1 MAPKGAPTVAGTSQN
16 WAQNA
21 SQNTQNP
28 VHKCTIQPD
37 LHTGNAKI
45 AYLTAV
51 KNQMKIWIIKSHV
64 FRFPVC
70 VSGSNGRPRRPKNTE
85 NGSKNNKKLFK
96 NRVGST
102 ARPSGRVVGQSYAR
116 FKAEIELHNIR
127 TTTEHDSQP
136 PNIRLN
142 FCVPR
147 RRHPRQV
154 EPYLTVI
161 WKTVQGES
169 GPFLE
174 TAITAEPK
182 GTDSTLRLQ
191 KSFGKSIQEEEVD
204 GF

>member
-85 NGSKNNKKLFK
+85 NWSKNNNKLFK

-102 ARPSGRVVGQSYAR
+102 ARPSGRVGRQSYAR
-116 FKAEIELHNIR
+116 FKAEIALDNIPTFLGRVKKAYAFKFMVLCLVAHDMRAHRSWEPSVPFCSLKKRSARGFPESQNFTFLLSMVEWDIAMARILSAMVELV
-127 TTTEHDSQP
+127 S
-136 PNIRLN
+136 
-142 FCVPR
+142 
-147 RRHPRQV
+147 
-154 EPYLTVI
+154 
-161 WKTVQGES
+161 
-169 GPFLE
+169 
-174 TAITAEPK
+174 
-182 GTDSTLRLQ
+182 
-191 KSFGKSIQEEEVD
+191 
-204 GF
+204 